1 MRTRL
6 WGYQLKKQL
15 PWLLLWCLAA
25 LLLSA
30 GAVSIY
36 DAYTI
41 EQLSNARAQSPF
53 LFAAMGIFGSATLS
67 NHLASLLYGLVLPV
81 LGSALAIRLAARMTA
96 GKLETGEMA
105 YYLALPLRRS
115 AIGLVQAVVV
125 ASGLLLFVLAATAG
139 GVAAA
144 AWLKPGELNMA
155 WYLYMNAGLFL
166 MLCMSAG
173 LALAVALGSD
183 EAAHARRIAGML
195 FLLFFVLHALSRPGQ
210 MPGWLAYLSWYSL
223 YDPQALST
231 GRLSP
236 VQLLMVPV
244 AQLFLAIGL
253 RRFASRNLP
262 L

>member
-1 MRTRL
+1 MMARL
-6 WGYQLKKQL
+6 WAFQVKKQL
-15 PWLLLWCLAA
+15 PWLLMWCLAA
-25 LLLSA
+25 LLLCA

-36 DAYTI
+36 DDYTV
-41 EQLSNARAQSPF
+41 EQLSNARAQGTF
-53 LFAAMGIFGSATLS
+53 LFSAMGILGSATLS
-67 NHLASLLYGLVLPV
+67 NHLASLLYGLLLPV
-81 LGSALAIRLAARMTA
+81 LGSALAICLSARMTA

-115 AIGLVQAVVV
+115 TVALVQAAVVG
-125 ASGLLLFVLAATAG
+125 AGLLLFVLSAVAG

-144 AWLKPGELNMA
+144 AWLKPGELSIV
-155 WYLYMNAGLFL
+155 WFFWMNAGLFL

-173 LALAVALGSD
+173 LALAVSLGSD
-183 EAAHARRIAGML
+183 EAARARRLAGLL
-195 FLLFFVLHALSRPGQ
+195 FLVLFVVYAISRPGQ
-210 MPGWLAYLSWYSL
+210 MPAWLRYFSWYSL

-236 VQLLMVPV
+236 AYLLMLPV
-244 AQLFLAIGL
+244 SLLLLLIGL